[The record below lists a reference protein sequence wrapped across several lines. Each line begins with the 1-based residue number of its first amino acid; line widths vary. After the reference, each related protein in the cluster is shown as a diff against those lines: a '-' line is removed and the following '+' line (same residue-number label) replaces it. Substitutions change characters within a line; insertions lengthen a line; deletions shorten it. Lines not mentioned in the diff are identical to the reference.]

1 MRTLHF
7 NDAFMQIFND
17 SRIFCLLSK
26 YGLKLGFK
34 DLGQVYHL
42 IDSASTSP
50 CSANS
55 ISFWV
60 AVFVVDL

>member
-1 MRTLHF
+1 
-7 NDAFMQIFND
+7 MQIFND

-26 YGLKLGFK
+26 YGLNLGFK
-34 DLGQVYHL
+34 DLGLGQVYHL